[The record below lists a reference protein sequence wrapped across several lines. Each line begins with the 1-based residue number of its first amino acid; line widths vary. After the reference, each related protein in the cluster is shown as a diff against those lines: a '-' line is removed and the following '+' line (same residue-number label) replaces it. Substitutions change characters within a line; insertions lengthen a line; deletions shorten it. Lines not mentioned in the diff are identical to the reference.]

1 MYADSDCPREEPLQT
16 LEVVAS
22 SGSDGSHAH
31 EISLRAV
38 RLLGLNATLGPD
50 DNSNSSRR
58 QKRLSR
64 TAFLQFMAVHQGETD
79 RPRLHELFTAH
90 ADSDGTLPLAAFRRL
105 LLSPTTNRAN
115 YHAVQPDSA
124 ELGHPLAHYFIAT
137 SHNTYLTGNQ
147 LTGESSSDIYRRQ
160 LLQGCRHV
168 ELDCWDGPN
177 QRYPI
182 ITHGHTICTIIKFE
196 EAVEA
201 IAETAFVASQLPVIL
216 SLEMHCKRKG
226 QAMIAQI
233 LRKHLGAKLLL
244 YEELDEMKDVS
255 PLSLQGCVLAKC
267 KAKGFTAT
275 NYSAKL
281 QRWRVTT
288 EMGRP
293 HKLHRSRSLSL
304 RPMTLRLSLSSAGE
318 RRCAATFCDS

>member
-1 MYADSDCPREEPLQT
+1 M
-16 LEVVAS
+16 
-22 SGSDGSHAH
+22 
-31 EISLRAV
+31 
-38 RLLGLNATLGPD
+38 
-50 DNSNSSRR
+50 
-58 QKRLSR
+58 
-64 TAFLQFMAVHQGETD
+64 
-79 RPRLHELFTAH
+79 
-90 ADSDGTLPLAAFRRL
+90 
-105 LLSPTTNRAN
+105 
-115 YHAVQPDSA
+115 
-124 ELGHPLAHYFIAT
+124 
-137 SHNTYLTGNQ
+137 
-147 LTGESSSDIYRRQ
+147 
-160 LLQGCRHV
+160 LQGCRHV

-275 NYSAKL
+275 NYLAKL

-318 RRCAATFCDS
+318 RRCAATLP

>member
-1 MYADSDCPREEPLQT
+1 M
-16 LEVVAS
+16 AS
-22 SGSDGSHAH
+22 SRSDGSHAH
-31 EISLRAV
+31 KISLRAV
-38 RLLGLNATLGPD
+38 RLLGIDEDPLGPD
-50 DNSNSSRR
+50 DNVNSSRR
-58 QKRLSR
+58 QNRLSR
-64 TAFLQFMAVHQGETD
+64 TAFLRFMAVVQGETD
-79 RPRLHELFTAH
+79 NPRLLELFAAH
-90 ADSDGTLPLAAFRRL
+90 ADADGALPIAAFRRL
-105 LLSPTTNRAN
+105 LLSPITNRAN
-115 YHAVQPDSA
+115 HHVVPPDSEDSA

-182 ITHGHTICTIIKFE
+182 ITHGHTICTVIKFE

-255 PLSLQGCVLAKC
+255 PLLLQGRVLAKC
-267 KAKGFTAT
+267 KARGFTAS
-275 NYSAKL
+275 NYSVKL

-288 EMGRP
+288 EIKRQP
-293 HKLHRSRSLSL
+293 KLHRSQSLTRGL
-304 RPMTLRLSLSSAGE
+304 RLMTLRRSLSSAGDQ
-318 RRCAATFCDS
+318 RCAATLP